1 MDLVKIIANPIFLM
15 YCHIKI
21 KNSKASAGIDNVLTY
36 GITSRGY
43 NKLAEELLSGRY
55 TPRPTKRVMIP
66 KADGINMRPLGI
78 AGTKDK
84 VVQNAIRMV
93 LEPIFESIFLDC
105 SHGFRPNRSCHSA
118 LKTIQQKW
126 PATT

>member
-1 MDLVKIIANPIFLM
+1 M

-21 KNSKASAGIDNVLTY
+21 KNSNASAGIDNVLTY

-84 VVQNAIRMV
+84 VVQNAIKMV

-126 PATT
+126 PSTT